1 MKEEIIADDK
11 LIDDLMSDWLERDGE
26 TFVHIRKKGRLGW
39 ERTLEEEESYSSYL
53 SDSLTQEEL
62 IKRAYS
68 IAKDMI
74 VVMDPPFKVYI
85 RISNHGGHGATDG
98 KYVYVSTKVFD
109 EPELSVG
116 EKFDTFLGL
125 VIHEGCH
132 LLYTDLSWLRKF
144 TSNAVRQIWNIIE
157 DERIERICGDLKPGL
172 ANFLEKT
179 KYYVFDHEYLDVSAG
194 KEDELPP
201 YEKLVS
207 CFFKI
212 IRYPKYLRESDVI
225 EFAPYL
231 KKIKDV
237 ALPYPDTTEQAVKL
251 AYKIFDIIKE
261 LYVDEER
268 KKSEAEGD
276 GRSDEEIL
284 SDALGK
290 FGEDAEKTEKKLGKI
305 SSTLSESAPSGGGM
319 LSSGEMARS
328 VADKS
333 GLLGEECEGLVETGG
348 GRDTFFGRTENNMER
363 YLESLGRVKRYVPAI
378 AKIMKGHCRE
388 YKLIHRSMRSGVL
401 DTNKL
406 VEAVQGVPAVYL
418 REGAVHTDKIAVGV
432 LIDESGSMSGLR
444 IQAARDAAIL
454 INEALSTQPNVE
466 LFIYGHSGDMR
477 YSMATEMSIYRE
489 KGFTPK
495 YALGSVSAKCENRD
509 GVAIIET
516 AKRIR
521 KQTKNPVILFILSDG
536 APAAHGY
543 GGSTAMEHV
552 RKCVQQ
558 AENLGF
564 SVIQVCINHCY
575 DPSKMFKN
583 YVILEDMG
591 TLAFELSKAIKKTA
605 MTLAKVHIS

>member
-1 MKEEIIADDK
+1 MDAIEVTDTLVDE
-11 LIDDLMSDWLERDGE
+11 LMEDWLERDGE

-39 ERTLEEEESYSSYL
+39 EKTLEAEDSYSSYL

-74 VVMDPPFKVYI
+74 IVMDPPFKVYI
-85 RISNHGGHGATDG
+85 RISNHGGHGSTDG

-132 LLYTDLSWLRKF
+132 LLYTDLSWLHKF
-144 TSNAVRQIWNIIE
+144 TFEAVRSLWNIIE
-157 DERIERICGDLKPGL
+157 DERIERLCGDLKPGL

-179 KYYVFDHEYLDVSAG
+179 KYYVFDHEYLDTTAG
-194 KEDELPP
+194 MEDELPP

-212 IRYPKYLRESDVI
+212 IRYPRYLREEDVV

-231 KKIKDV
+231 KKIKEV

-251 AYKIFDIIKE
+251 AYKVYEIIKE
-261 LYVDEER
+261 LYIDKER
-268 KKSEAEGD
+268 EKSEEDGD
-276 GRSDEEIL
+276 GRSDDEITAE
-284 SDALGK
+284 ALRK
-290 FGEDAEKTEKKLGKI
+290 FAEDAEKTSEKFKEV
-305 SSTLSESAPSGGGM
+305 SETPSESAPSGGGR
-319 LSSGEMARS
+319 LKEDEMATAVS
-328 VADKS
+328 AKH

-348 GRDTFFGRTENNMER
+348 SRDTFFSRADSDQRR
-363 YLESLGRVKRYVPAI
+363 YLESLDRVKRYIPAI

-406 VEAVQGVPAVYL
+406 VEAVQGVPAVYI

-432 LIDESGSMSGLR
+432 LIDESGSMGGLR

-454 INEALSTQPNVE
+454 INEALCSMPNVE

-477 YSMATEMSIYRE
+477 YSMATEMSVYRE
-489 KGFTPK
+489 KGFAPK
-495 YALGSVSAKCENRD
+495 YALGSVTAKCENRD
-509 GVAIIET
+509 GVAIIEV

-521 KQTKNPVILFILSDG
+521 KQTKNPVILFVLSDG

-543 GGSTAMEHV
+543 GGSTAMAHV
-552 RKCVQQ
+552 RSCVQQ

-583 YVILEDMG
+583 FVILEDMS

>member
-1 MKEEIIADDK
+1 MDAIEVTDTLVDE
-11 LIDDLMSDWLERDGE
+11 LMEDWLERDGE

-39 ERTLEEEESYSSYL
+39 EKTLEAEDSYSSYL
-53 SDSLTQEEL
+53 SDSITQEEL

-74 VVMDPPFKVYI
+74 IVMDPPFKVYI
-85 RISNHGGHGATDG
+85 RISNHGGHGSTDG

-132 LLYTDLSWLRKF
+132 LLYTDLSWLHKF
-144 TSNAVRQIWNIIE
+144 TFEAVRSLWNIIE
-157 DERIERICGDLKPGL
+157 DERIERLCGDLKPGL

-179 KYYVFDHEYLDVSAG
+179 KYYVFDHEYLDTTAG
-194 KEDELPP
+194 MEDELPP

-212 IRYPKYLRESDVI
+212 IRYPRYLREEDVV

-231 KKIKDV
+231 KKIKEV

-251 AYKIFDIIKE
+251 AYKVYEIIKE
-261 LYVDEER
+261 LYIDKER
-268 KKSEAEGD
+268 EKSEEDGD
-276 GRSDEEIL
+276 GRSDDEITAE
-284 SDALGK
+284 ALRK
-290 FGEDAEKTEKKLGKI
+290 FAEDAEKTSEKFKEV
-305 SSTLSESAPSGGGM
+305 SETPSESAPSGGGR
-319 LSSGEMARS
+319 LKEDEMAKAVS
-328 VADKS
+328 AKH

-348 GRDTFFGRTENNMER
+348 SRDTFFSRADSDQRR
-363 YLESLGRVKRYVPAI
+363 YLESLDRVKRYIPAI

-406 VEAVQGVPAVYL
+406 VEAVQGVPAVYI

-432 LIDESGSMSGLR
+432 LIDESGSMGGLR

-454 INEALSTQPNVE
+454 INEALCSMPNVE

-477 YSMATEMSIYRE
+477 YSMATEMSVYRE
-489 KGFTPK
+489 KGFAPK
-495 YALGSVSAKCENRD
+495 YALGSVTAKCENRD
-509 GVAIIET
+509 GVAIIEV

-521 KQTKNPVILFILSDG
+521 KQTKNPVILFVLSDG

-543 GGSTAMEHV
+543 GGSTAMAHV
-552 RKCVQQ
+552 RSCVQQ

-583 YVILEDMG
+583 FVILEDMS

>member
-1 MKEEIIADDK
+1 MDAIEVTDTLVDE
-11 LIDDLMSDWLERDGE
+11 LMEDWLERDGE

-39 ERTLEEEESYSSYL
+39 EKTLEAEDSYSSYL

-85 RISNHGGHGATDG
+85 RISNHGGHGSTDG

-132 LLYTDLSWLRKF
+132 LLYTDLSWLHKF
-144 TSNAVRQIWNIIE
+144 TFEAVKSLWNIIE
-157 DERIERICGDLKPGL
+157 DERIERLCGDLKPGL

-179 KYYVFDHEYLDVSAG
+179 KYYVFDHEYLDTTAG
-194 KEDELPP
+194 MEDELPP

-212 IRYPKYLRESDVI
+212 IRYPRYLREEDVV

-231 KKIKDV
+231 KKIKEV

-251 AYKIFDIIKE
+251 AYKVYEIIKE
-261 LYVDEER
+261 LYIDKER
-268 KKSEAEGD
+268 EKSEEDGD
-276 GRSDEEIL
+276 GRSDDEITAE
-284 SDALGK
+284 ALRK
-290 FGEDAEKTEKKLGKI
+290 FAEDAEKTSEKFKAV
-305 SSTLSESAPSGGGM
+305 SETPSESATSGGGR
-319 LSSGEMARS
+319 LKEDEMAKAVS
-328 VADKS
+328 DKH

-348 GRDTFFGRTENNMER
+348 SRDTFFSRADSDQRR
-363 YLESLGRVKRYVPAI
+363 YLESLDRVKRYIPAI

-406 VEAVQGVPAVYL
+406 VEAVQGVPAVYI

-432 LIDESGSMSGLR
+432 LIDESGSMYGTR

-454 INEALSTQPNVE
+454 INEALCSMPNVE

-477 YSMATEMSIYRE
+477 YSMATEMSVYRE
-489 KGFTPK
+489 KGYAPK
-495 YALGSVSAKCENRD
+495 YALGSVEAKAENRD
-509 GVAIIET
+509 GVAIIEV

-521 KQTKNPVILFILSDG
+521 KQTKNPVILFVLSDG

-543 GGSTAMEHV
+543 GGSTAMAHV
-552 RKCVQQ
+552 RSCVQQ

-583 YVILEDMG
+583 FVILEDMS

>member
-1 MKEEIIADDK
+1 MDAIEVTDTLVDE
-11 LIDDLMSDWLERDGE
+11 LMEDWLERDGE

-39 ERTLEEEESYSSYL
+39 EKTLEAEDSYSSYL
-53 SDSLTQEEL
+53 SDSITQEEL

-85 RISNHGGHGATDG
+85 RISNHGGHGSTDG

-132 LLYTDLSWLRKF
+132 LLYTDLSWLHKF
-144 TSNAVRQIWNIIE
+144 TFEAVKSLWNIIE
-157 DERIERICGDLKPGL
+157 DERIERLCGDLKPGL

-179 KYYVFDHEYLDVSAG
+179 KYYVFDHEYLDTTAG

-201 YEKLVS
+201 YERLVS

-212 IRYPKYLRESDVI
+212 IRYPRYLREEDVV

-231 KKIKDV
+231 KKIKEV

-251 AYKIFDIIKE
+251 AYKVYEIIKE
-261 LYVDEER
+261 LYIDKER
-268 KKSEAEGD
+268 EKSEEDGD
-276 GRSDEEIL
+276 GRSDDEITAE
-284 SDALGK
+284 ALRK
-290 FGEDAEKTEKKLGKI
+290 FAEDAEKTSEKFKAV
-305 SSTLSESAPSGGGM
+305 SETPSESATSGGGR
-319 LSSGEMARS
+319 LKEDEMAKAVS
-328 VADKS
+328 DKH

-348 GRDTFFGRTENNMER
+348 SRDTFFSRADSDQRR
-363 YLESLGRVKRYVPAI
+363 YLESLDRVKRYIPAI

-388 YKLIHRSMRSGVL
+388 YKLVHRSMRSGVL

-406 VEAVQGVPAVYL
+406 VEAVQGVPAVYI
-418 REGAVHTDKIAVGV
+418 REGAVYTDKIAVGV
-432 LIDESGSMSGLR
+432 LIDESGSMMGSR

-454 INEALSTQPNVE
+454 INEALCSMPNVE
-466 LFIYGHSGDMR
+466 LFIYGHSGDIR
-477 YSMATEMSIYRE
+477 YTMATEMSVYRE
-489 KGFTPK
+489 KGFAPK
-495 YALGSVSAKCENRD
+495 YALGSVTAKCENRD
-509 GVAIIET
+509 GVAIIEV

-521 KQTKNPVILFILSDG
+521 KQTKNPVILFVLSDG
-536 APAAHGY
+536 EPAAHGY
-543 GGSTAMEHV
+543 GGSTAMTHV
-552 RKCVQQ
+552 RSCVQQ

-583 YVILEDMG
+583 FVILEDMS

>member
-1 MKEEIIADDK
+1 MDAIEVTDTLVDE
-11 LIDDLMSDWLERDGE
+11 LMEDWLERDGE

-39 ERTLEEEESYSSYL
+39 EKTLEEEDSYSSYL

-74 VVMDPPFKVYI
+74 IVMDPPFKVYI
-85 RISNHGGHGATDG
+85 RISNHGSHGSTDG

-132 LLYTDLSWLRKF
+132 LLYTDLSWLHKF
-144 TSNAVRQIWNIIE
+144 TFEAVKSLWNIIE
-157 DERIERICGDLKPGL
+157 DERIERLCGDLKPGL

-179 KYYVFDHEYLDVSAG
+179 KYYVFDHEYLDTTAG
-194 KEDELPP
+194 MEDELPP

-212 IRYPKYLRESDVI
+212 IRYPRYLREEDVV

-231 KKIKDV
+231 KKIKEV

-251 AYKIFDIIKE
+251 AYKVYEIIKE
-261 LYVDEER
+261 LYIDKER
-268 KKSEAEGD
+268 EKSEEDGD
-276 GRSDEEIL
+276 GRSDDEITAE
-284 SDALGK
+284 ALRK
-290 FGEDAEKTEKKLGKI
+290 FAEDAEKTSEKFKAV
-305 SSTLSESAPSGGGM
+305 SETPSESATSGGGR
-319 LSSGEMARS
+319 LKEDEMAKAVS
-328 VADKS
+328 DKH

-348 GRDTFFGRTENNMER
+348 SRDTFFSRADSDQR
-363 YLESLGRVKRYVPAI
+363 KYLESLDRVKRYIPAI

-388 YKLIHRSMRSGVL
+388 YKLVHRSMRSGVL

-406 VEAVQGVPAVYL
+406 VEAVQGVPAVYI

-432 LIDESGSMSGLR
+432 LIDESGSMYGTR

-454 INEALSTQPNVE
+454 INEALCSMPNVE

-477 YSMATEMSIYRE
+477 YSMATEMSVYRE
-489 KGFTPK
+489 KGYAPK
-495 YALGSVSAKCENRD
+495 YALGSVEAKAENRD
-509 GVAIIET
+509 GVAIIEV

-521 KQTKNPVILFILSDG
+521 KQTKNPVILFVLSDG

-543 GGSTAMEHV
+543 RGSTAMEHV
-552 RKCVQQ
+552 RSCVQQ

-583 YVILEDMG
+583 FVILEDMS

>member
-1 MKEEIIADDK
+1 MDAIEVTDALVDE
-11 LIDDLMSDWLERDGE
+11 LMEDWLERDGD
-26 TFVHIRKKGRLGW
+26 TFVHIRRKGRLGW
-39 ERTLEEEESYSSYL
+39 EKTLEAEDSYSSYL

-132 LLYTDLSWLRKF
+132 LLYTDLSWLPKITF
-144 TSNAVRQIWNIIE
+144 EAVKSLWNIIE
-157 DERIERICGDLKPGL
+157 DERVERLCGDLKPGL

-179 KYYVFDHEYLDVSAG
+179 KYYVFDHAYLDTIAG

-201 YEKLVS
+201 YEKLVT

-212 IRYPKYLRESDVI
+212 IRYPRYLREEDVV

-237 ALPYPDTTEQAVKL
+237 SLPYPDTTEQAVKL
-251 AYKIFDIIKE
+251 AYKVYEIIKE
-261 LYVDEER
+261 LYIDKER
-268 KKSEAEGD
+268 EKSEETGD
-276 GRSDEEIL
+276 GRSEDEITAE
-284 SDALGK
+284 ALRK
-290 FGEDAEKTEKKLGKI
+290 FTEDAAKTGEKFKAV
-305 SSTLSESAPSGGGM
+305 SDSPSESAPSGGGRVKDD
-319 LSSGEMARS
+319 EMAEAVSAKR
-328 VADKS
+328 
-333 GLLGEECEGLVETGG
+333 GLLGEECEGLVEIGSG
-348 GRDTFFGRTENNMER
+348 KDTFFGRTESNMGR
-363 YLESLGRVKRYVPAI
+363 YLESLGRVKRYIPAI

-388 YKLIHRSMRSGVL
+388 YKLVHRSMRSGVL

-406 VEAVQGVPAVYL
+406 VEAVQGVPTVYI
-418 REGAVHTDKIAVGV
+418 REGAVRTDKIAVGV
-432 LIDESGSMSGLR
+432 LIDESGSMHGSR

-454 INEALSTQPNVE
+454 INEALSIQPNVE

-477 YSMATEMSIYRE
+477 YSMATEMSVYRE
-489 KGFTPK
+489 KGYAPK
-495 YALGSVSAKCENRD
+495 YALGSVEAKAENRD

-521 KQTKNPVILFILSDG
+521 KQTKNPVILFVLSDG
-536 APAAHGY
+536 APAARGY

-552 RKCVQQ
+552 RSCVQQ

-583 YVILEDMG
+583 YVILEDMS
-591 TLAFELSKAIKKTA
+591 TLAFELSKAIKKSA

>member
-1 MKEEIIADDK
+1 MDAIEITDTLVDE
-11 LIDDLMSDWLERDGE
+11 LMEDWLERDGE

-39 ERTLEEEESYSSYL
+39 EKTLEAEDSYSSYL
-53 SDSLTQEEL
+53 SDSITQEEL

-85 RISNHGGHGATDG
+85 RISNHGGHGSTDG

-132 LLYTDLSWLRKF
+132 LLYTDLSWLHKF
-144 TSNAVRQIWNIIE
+144 TFEAVRSLWNIIE
-157 DERIERICGDLKPGL
+157 DERIERLCGDLKPGL

-179 KYYVFDHEYLDVSAG
+179 KYYVFDHEYLDTTAG
-194 KEDELPP
+194 MEDELPP

-212 IRYPKYLRESDVI
+212 IRYPRYLREEDVV

-231 KKIKDV
+231 KKIKEV

-251 AYKIFDIIKE
+251 AYKVYEIIKE
-261 LYVDEER
+261 LYIDKER
-268 KKSEAEGD
+268 EKSEEDGD
-276 GRSDEEIL
+276 GRSDDEITAE
-284 SDALGK
+284 ALRK
-290 FGEDAEKTEKKLGKI
+290 FAEDAEKTSEKFKAV
-305 SSTLSESAPSGGGM
+305 SETPSESAPSGGGR
-319 LSSGEMARS
+319 LKEDEMAKAVS
-328 VADKS
+328 AKH

-348 GRDTFFGRTENNMER
+348 SRDTFFSRADSDQRR
-363 YLESLGRVKRYVPAI
+363 YLESLDRVKRYIPAI

-406 VEAVQGVPAVYL
+406 VEAVQGVPAVYI

-454 INEALSTQPNVE
+454 INEALCSMPNVE

-477 YSMATEMSIYRE
+477 YSMATEMSVYRE
-489 KGFTPK
+489 KGFAPK
-495 YALGSVSAKCENRD
+495 YALGAVDAKCENRD
-509 GVAIIET
+509 GVAIIEV

-521 KQTKNPVILFILSDG
+521 KQTKNPVILFVLSDG
-536 APAAHGY
+536 APAAYGY
-543 GGSTAMEHV
+543 GGSTAMAHV
-552 RKCVQQ
+552 RSCVQQ

-583 YVILEDMG
+583 FVILEDMS

>member
-1 MKEEIIADDK
+1 MDAIEVTDTLVDE
-11 LIDDLMSDWLERDGE
+11 LMEDWLERDGE
-26 TFVHIRKKGRLGW
+26 TFVHIRKKGRLDW
-39 ERTLEEEESYSSYL
+39 EKTLGDKDSYSSYL

-85 RISNHGGHGATDG
+85 RISNHGGHGSTDG
-98 KYVYVSTKVFD
+98 KYVYASTKVFD

-132 LLYTDLSWLRKF
+132 LLYTDLSWLHKF
-144 TSNAVRQIWNIIE
+144 TFEAVRSLWNIIE
-157 DERIERICGDLKPGL
+157 DERIERLCGDLKPGL

-179 KYYVFDHEYLDVSAG
+179 KYYVFDHEYLDTTAG
-194 KEDELPP
+194 MEDSLPP

-212 IRYPKYLRESDVI
+212 IRYPRYLREEDVV

-251 AYKIFDIIKE
+251 AYKVYEIIKE
-261 LYVDEER
+261 FYIDKER
-268 KKSEAEGD
+268 EKSEEDGD
-276 GRSDEEIL
+276 GRSDDEITTE
-284 SDALGK
+284 ALRK
-290 FGEDAEKTEKKLGKI
+290 FTEDAEKTGEKFK
-305 SSTLSESAPSGGGM
+305 SVSEAPSESE
-319 LSSGEMARS
+319 SSGCGKLKEDEMAEV
-328 VADKS
+328 VADKH
-333 GLLGEECEGLVETGG
+333 GLLGEECEGIVETGG
-348 GRDTFFGRTENNMER
+348 SKDTFFNRADSDKR
-363 YLESLGRVKRYVPAI
+363 KYVESLNRVKRYVPAI

-406 VEAVQGVPAVYL
+406 VEAVQGVPAVYM
-418 REGAVHTDKIAVGV
+418 REGAVYTDKIAVGV
-432 LIDESGSMSGLR
+432 LIDESGSMSGTR

-454 INEALSTQPNVE
+454 INEALCSMPNVE
-466 LFIYGHSGDMR
+466 LFIYGHTGDMR
-477 YSMATEMSIYRE
+477 YSMATEMSVYRE
-489 KGFTPK
+489 KGFAPK
-495 YALGSVSAKCENRD
+495 YALGSVKAKYENRD

-521 KQTKNPVILFILSDG
+521 KQTKNPVILFVLSDG

-552 RKCVQQ
+552 RDCVHQ

-605 MTLAKVHIS
+605 MTLAKVHFT